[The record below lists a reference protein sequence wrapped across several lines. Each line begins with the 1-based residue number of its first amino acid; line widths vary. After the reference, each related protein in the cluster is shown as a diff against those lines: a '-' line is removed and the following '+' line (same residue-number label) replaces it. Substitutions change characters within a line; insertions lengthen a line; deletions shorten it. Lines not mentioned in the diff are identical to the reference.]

1 MNKMNR
7 VNPVMR
13 VVYQQ
18 GIYLASPLTIVLHTQ
33 LDISTEAI
41 VMKVTPRKEMKKV
54 SLQKVQAEG
63 LHFIQPL
70 LHYAPV
76 DDLHHSQSTM
86 QRGLCSS
93 QLDHMNEET
102 WSQAIGTLSKS
113 YPKLDDSLL
122 GRYIH
127 RGRSGPS
134 MDETVSAPEHV
145 CGVFL
150 SAISAK
156 CFLSYCTKLFVGL
169 LPYLRFAL

>member
-1 MNKMNR
+1 M
-7 VNPVMR
+7 
-13 VVYQQ
+13 VYQQ

-113 YPKLDDSLL
+113 YPKLMTASWDAT
-122 GRYIH
+122 YIEEGQVRVWMRLCLH
-127 RGRSGPS
+127 LS
-134 MDETVSAPEHV
+134 M
-145 CGVFL
+145 
-150 SAISAK
+150 
-156 CFLSYCTKLFVGL
+156 FVGFFCQQYQQNVFYHTAL
-169 LPYLRFAL
+169 NYL